1 MSSTARKVS
10 ITALILLLLL
20 AGGLYYLAS
29 NLNGIVAGV
38 IESQGSA
45 ATQTPVSVA
54 GVDIQLTDASA
65 ALSGLSVG
73 NPEGFP
79 GNAIELGG
87 FSVKL
92 DAGSLTSDPIVIND
106 ITVDG
111 ARINILQQTSGN
123 NLQKLLA
130 NLQAMLPEERPESE
144 AAGKKVI
151 IDKFTLND
159 ASASVSI
166 PALNETREVSLPPIV
181 VRDIGRESKGATAAQ
196 VAEQILRPI
205 LEKAIASASVEAAKD
220 RVGKEIGKA
229 VDGLLKG
236 LGKSKDE

>member
-1 MSSTARKVS
+1 MASTARKVS
-10 ITALILLLLL
+10 ITALVFVVLL
-20 AGGLYYLAS
+20 AGGLYYLSS

-45 ATQTPVSVA
+45 ATQTSVQVT
-54 GVDIQLTDASA
+54 GVDIQLADASA

-73 NPEGFP
+73 NPEGFS

-92 DAGSLTSDPIVIND
+92 DASSLTSDTIVVKD

-111 ARINILQQTSGN
+111 ARINILQQTGGN

-130 NLQAMLPEERPESE
+130 NLRAMVPEEAPESE

-151 IDKFTLND
+151 IDQFTLNG

-166 PALNETREVSLPPIV
+166 PELNETREVSLPSIV
-181 VRDIGRESKGATAAQ
+181 VRDIGRESNGATAAQ
-196 VAEQILRPI
+196 VAEQILRPVV
-205 LEKAIASASVEAAKD
+205 EKAIASASVEAAKD

-236 LGKSKDE
+236 L

>member
-1 MSSTARKVS
+1 MASTARKVS
-10 ITALILLLLL
+10 ITALVFVVLL
-20 AGGLYYLAS
+20 AGGLYYLSS

-45 ATQTPVSVA
+45 ATQTSVRVT

-65 ALSGLSVG
+65 ALSGLSIG
-73 NPEGFP
+73 NPEGFS

-87 FSVKL
+87 FSVRL
-92 DAGSLTSDPIVIND
+92 DASSLTSDTIVVED

-111 ARINILQQTSGN
+111 ARINMLQQTGGN

-130 NLQAMLPEERPESE
+130 NLQSMAPEEASESE

-151 IDKFTLND
+151 IDQFTLNG

-166 PALNETREVSLPPIV
+166 PALNETREVSLPTIV
-181 VRDIGRESKGATAAQ
+181 VQGIGRESNGATAAQ
-196 VAEQILRPI
+196 VAEQILRPVV
-205 LEKAIASASVEAAKD
+205 EKAIASASVEAAKD

-236 LGKSKDE
+236 L